1 MTARG
6 QRSLT
11 ARSVARVVALLRTVS
26 CGSAHCRGT
35 LCQRVCRVVASPTMH
50 ATLRDLAHEVSLSA
64 EIPLRALDHY
74 ATRNDYTND
83 QRYHLG
89 PDGRS
94 PLC

>member
-1 MTARG
+1 
-6 QRSLT
+6 
-11 ARSVARVVALLRTVS
+11 
-26 CGSAHCRGT
+26 
-35 LCQRVCRVVASPTMH
+35 MH